1 MEIAK
6 TAFIYSA
13 LFIGLYFQVFLLLS
27 FLEAGKRKKTQNVI
41 LKKKSLPSVSVMVPC
56 FNEESTVVGTV
67 ESLLALDYPAEK
79 LSILVIDDGS
89 TDRTWNAVQVFAQH
103 SQVRL
108 LQKKNEGSKFAALNF
123 GLSHVT
129 TEIVGCLDADS
140 HVDRG
145 ALMASVREF
154 RDPDVACV
162 VPSMLIDRPQTFFQ
176 KMQKVEYEIAT
187 YVRRVF
193 SLVNALYIAPG
204 PFTLFRKRVFDTLGP
219 YREAH
224 HTEDLE
230 IALRMQSNGMKII
243 HALDAVVYTKGP
255 RTWSALLRQRVRWTY
270 GFLKN
275 AVEYRFMFFRPRFG
289 NLGFFVLPCSIISI
303 GIGVIAFPLIIY
315 GFIAP
320 LARHVE
326 AFSVTH
332 TLPPFSFD
340 PFFINTKAYAFLGI
354 ITLGVLLSTIYIS
367 RRRLLDE
374 KLFSFDIATIIVYP
388 YFASLWMIKSV
399 YNMARSKKSSWR

>member
-13 LFIGLYFQVFLLLS
+13 LFIGIYFQIFLLLS
-27 FLEAGKRKKTQNVI
+27 FLDDKEGKKALKPI
-41 LKKKSLPSVSVMVPC
+41 LKKKSLPTVSVMVPC
-56 FNEESTVVGTV
+56 FNEETTVVGTV
-67 ESLLALDYPAEK
+67 ESLLALDYPTEK
-79 LSILVIDDGS
+79 LFVLVIDDGS
-89 TDRTWNAVQVFAQH
+89 TDRTWDAVQVFAH
-103 SQVRL
+103 NPQVRL
-108 LQKKNEGSKFAALNF
+108 LQKQNEGSKFAALNF
-123 GLSHVT
+123 GLTHVT

-145 ALMASVREF
+145 ALMVSIREF
-154 RDPDVACV
+154 RNPDVACV
-162 VPSMLIDRPQTFFQ
+162 VPTMLIDRPQTFFQ
-176 KMQKVEYEIAT
+176 RMQKVEYEVAT

-204 PFTLFRKRVFDTLGP
+204 PFTLFRKSVFDKLGP
-219 YREAH
+219 YKEAH

-230 IALRMQSNGMKII
+230 IALRMQVNGMKII

-255 RTWSALLRQRVRWTY
+255 RTWGALLRQRVRWTY

-303 GIGVIAFPLIIY
+303 GIGVIALPLIVY
-315 GFIAP
+315 GMVAP
-320 LARHVE
+320 LVRQIEV
-326 AFSVTH
+326 FSVTH
-332 TLPPFSFD
+332 TLPSLSFD
-340 PFFINTKAYAFLGI
+340 PFFINTKAYAFLSI
-354 ITLGVLLSTIYIS
+354 ITLGVLIATLYIS
-367 RRRLLDE
+367 RRRLLHG
-374 KLFSFDIATIIVYP
+374 KFLSFDIATIIVYP

>member
-1 MEIAK
+1 MEVARNVV
-6 TAFIYSA
+6 IYSA

-27 FLEAGKRKKTQNVI
+27 FLDSGKKTPKTA
-41 LKKKSLPSVSVMVPC
+41 LKKKSLPNVSVMVPC
-56 FNEESTVVGTV
+56 FNEETTVVGTV
-67 ESLLALDYPAEK
+67 ESLLALDYPSEK

-89 TDRTWNAVQVFAQH
+89 TDRTWEVVQIFAQNP
-103 SQVRL
+103 QVRL

-145 ALMASVREF
+145 ALMASIREF
-154 RDPDVACV
+154 RNPDVACV

-204 PFTLFRKRVFDTLGP
+204 PFTLFRKKVFDTLGP
-219 YREAH
+219 YKEAH

-243 HALDAVVYTKGP
+243 HALDSVVYTKGP
-255 RTWSALLRQRVRWTY
+255 RTWGALLRQRVRWTY

-303 GIGVIAFPLIIY
+303 GIGVIALPLIIY
-315 GFIAP
+315 GMLAP

-332 TLPPFSFD
+332 TLPQFSFD
-340 PFFINTKAYAFLGI
+340 LFYINTKAYAFLGL
-354 ITLGVLLSTIYIS
+354 ITLGILVATIYIS
-367 RRRLLDE
+367 RRRLLHAR
-374 KLFSFDIATIIVYP
+374 FMSFDIATIIVYP

-399 YNMARSKKSSWR
+399 YNMTRSKKSSWR